1 MIMTKT
7 ENWMHNSLSEIAE
20 MCELTVEEQMLEV
33 TSAEAFKNSLAEMI
47 AFLID
52 HNFEKLF

>member
-47 AFLID
+47 EFLID
-52 HNFEKLF
+52 YHF